1 MHLPPA
7 ENALAYTA
15 SLCVQCQQQ
24 ADPVAPA
31 LQHCRLPTSAL
42 LLQVGSAA
50 GRNGSSH
57 SASPQGPPAQQPPA
71 RRHRQGAHREA
82 ASGEAGSPVPGG
94 PAEVGS
100 LELGT
105 AELLSADDCSF
116 QLLPEGYC
124 QGTLLGLF

>member
-1 MHLPPA
+1 MGSLEVSIA
-7 ENALAYTA
+7 EL
-15 SLCVQCQQQ
+15 LF
-24 ADPVAPA
+24 ADD
-31 LQHCRLPTSAL
+31 
-42 LLQVGSAA
+42 
-50 GRNGSSH
+50 
-57 SASPQGPPAQQPPA
+57 
-71 RRHRQGAHREA
+71 RR
-82 ASGEAGSPVPGG
+82 